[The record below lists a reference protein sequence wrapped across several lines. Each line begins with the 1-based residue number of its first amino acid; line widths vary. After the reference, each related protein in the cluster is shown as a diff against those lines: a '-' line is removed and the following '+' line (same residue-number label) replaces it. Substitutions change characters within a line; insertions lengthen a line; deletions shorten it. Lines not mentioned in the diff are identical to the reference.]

1 MAEKLI
7 PLYNHPDRVMRVAGL
22 MSGSGSNLR
31 KIIEHE
37 LHLNQ
42 EVGHSYFHVAVI
54 FSDNSESNAVKIGN
68 DYDIPVLIRD
78 KKAFYKKRGKPLKDM
93 QVRAEFDA
101 LTVRTLSTYEC
112 PVAAYAG
119 YMSIASPIL
128 VNTFLGVNVHP
139 ADLSITDESG
149 KRKYIGDHAV
159 LDALVAKEKELRSS
173 THLITNQVDGGP
185 VLMISAP
192 VNVTHDISAF
202 TGINTALNSL
212 NQVADL
218 YQNKLKEV
226 GDWVVFPRTLEDI
239 AAGRFSKDSN
249 GNLYYGENPIP
260 FGIRPFG

>member
-1 MAEKLI
+1 
-7 PLYNHPDRVMRVAGL
+7 MRVAGF

-37 LHLNQ
+37 LHLNK

-54 FSDNSESNAVKIGN
+54 FSDNSQSNAVNIGR

-101 LTVRTLSTYEC
+101 LTTRALSIYEC
-112 PVAAYAG
+112 PVAAYGG

-149 KRKYIGDHAV
+149 KRKYTGDHAV
-159 LDALVAKEKELRSS
+159 FDALVAGEGELRSS
-173 THLITNQVDGGP
+173 THLITNEVDGGP

-192 VNVTHDISAF
+192 VSLGY
-202 TGINTALNSL
+202 GIPTDLAGRKSL
-212 NQVADL
+212 AND
-218 YQNKLKEV
+218 YQELLKKV

-239 AAGRFSKDSN
+239 ACGRFSKDN
-249 GNLYYGENPIP
+249 QGNLYYGESPIP

>member
-1 MAEKLI
+1 MAEKLT
-7 PLYNHPDRVMRVAGL
+7 PLYNHPERIMRVAGF

-54 FSDNSESNAVKIGN
+54 FSDNFESNAVKIGM
-68 DYDIPVLIRD
+68 DYDIPVLTRD
-78 KKAFYKKRGKPLKDM
+78 KKAFYKKRGKPLADM

-101 LTVRTLSTYEC
+101 LTVRALSVYEC

-149 KRKYIGDHAV
+149 KRKYTGDHAV
-159 LDALVAKEKELRSS
+159 LDALVAGEGELRSS
-173 THLITNQVDGGP
+173 THLITNEVDGGP

-192 VNVTHDISAF
+192 VSLGY
-202 TGINTALNSL
+202 GIPTDLAGRKSL
-212 NQVADL
+212 AND
-218 YQNKLKEV
+218 YQEVLKKV

-239 AAGRFSKDSN
+239 AVGRFSKDSN
-249 GNLYYGENPIP
+249 GNLYYGESPIP
-260 FGIRPFG
+260 NGIRPFG